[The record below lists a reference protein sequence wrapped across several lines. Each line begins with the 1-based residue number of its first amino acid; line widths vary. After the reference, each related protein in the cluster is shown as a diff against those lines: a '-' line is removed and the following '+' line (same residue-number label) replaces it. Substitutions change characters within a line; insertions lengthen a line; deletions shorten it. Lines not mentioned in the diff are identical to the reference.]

1 MASNLTVNVHPGVYM
16 NVVDTH
22 MRRSK
27 NSQKA
32 AGQEKCM
39 GTLMG
44 YYEKGS
50 IQVTNCFAIPFNE
63 SNDDLEID
71 DQFNQQMIS
80 ALKKTSPNEQPV
92 GWFLTTSDIT
102 SSCLIYHDYYV
113 RVITEASARRES
125 PPIVVL
131 TIDTTFSGDMAK
143 RMPVR
148 AYLRSKAGIPGA
160 AGPHCAIF
168 NPLRVELAA
177 FPGELVAL
185 QLMEKALDSRRREAT
200 LESGLEQL
208 EVSTAQ
214 MIEWLER
221 MLSYVEGVN
230 KDGEKPGDAQMGR
243 QLMDIVTSSSNNM
256 QPEKLDTLVKNTLR
270 DYVMVSYLAKLTQTQ
285 LQVHE
290 RLVSA

>member
-1 MASNLTVNVHPGVYM
+1 
-16 NVVDTH
+16 
-22 MRRSK
+22 
-27 NSQKA
+27 
-32 AGQEKCM
+32 M

-113 RVITEASARRES
+113 VSSPKHRHVMIIRLIT
-125 PPIVVL
+125 P
-131 TIDTTFSGDMAK
+131 FSGDMTK

-177 FPGELVAL
+177 FPGELVAM

-230 KDGEKPGDAQMGR
+230 KDGEKPGDAQIGR

-256 QPEKLDTLVKNTLR
+256 QPDKLDALVKNTLR